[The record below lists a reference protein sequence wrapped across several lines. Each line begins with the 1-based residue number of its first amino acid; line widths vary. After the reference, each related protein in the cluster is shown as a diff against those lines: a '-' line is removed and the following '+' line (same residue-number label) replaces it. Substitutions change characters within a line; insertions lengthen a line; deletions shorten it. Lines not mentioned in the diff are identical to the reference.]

1 MFILVESG
9 NKQITTKEFN
19 ELSKLVD
26 YLRAIDIDCMFFQ
39 LINGETVSD
48 NGFMFKLLEVR
59 NDLI

>member
-1 MFILVESG
+1 MFILVESS

-48 NGFMFKLLEVR
+48 NGFMFKLLEVKK
-59 NDLI
+59 

>member
-1 MFILVESG
+1 MFILVESS

-48 NGFMFKLLEVR
+48 NGFMFKLLEVEK
-59 NDLI
+59 

>member
-1 MFILVESG
+1 MFILITTKDEF
-9 NKQITTKEFN
+9 ITTKEFS
-19 ELSKLVD
+19 EISRLVD